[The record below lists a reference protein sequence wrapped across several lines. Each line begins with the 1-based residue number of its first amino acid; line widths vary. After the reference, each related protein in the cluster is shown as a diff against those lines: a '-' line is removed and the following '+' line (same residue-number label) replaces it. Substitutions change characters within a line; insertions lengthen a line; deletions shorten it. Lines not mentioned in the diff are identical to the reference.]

1 MVYGIFT
8 AGQRTWGGPRADA
21 GTADA
26 HTTPQQVIEKAMNA
40 GDDLNVIPETFK
52 PAAEAHNHQLVRA
65 KSTLL
70 PPDQVEGRFTAAEK
84 LPGGWYQQAND
95 SSVVSSGPGP
105 LSTAPA
111 RNPLNPR
118 DSLDSNFSQGTN
130 TSVYMPRR
138 VESIMGEED
147 RKKYAMAQASQRDPG
162 GAYFMG
168 GPPLGNMYRPGH
180 VYEIKETDLRK
191 AGFRDSVESL
201 ESYHDRPDQKQIEG
215 YNGMDGSPEQYP
227 PETSPGSG
235 PLTVPQSTSSG
246 QNRRSGRSPLA
257 RVSLIRTSSNDEP
270 GIELEDQRHQSP
282 SPDSHRQSLSKAGP
296 SRGP

>member
-21 GTADA
+21 GAADA
-26 HTTPQQVIEKAMNA
+26 HTTPQEVIEKAMNA

-52 PAAEAHNHQLVRA
+52 PAAEAQNHQLVRA

-70 PPDQVEGRFTAAEK
+70 PPDHVEGRFTAAEK
-84 LPGGWYQQAND
+84 LPGGWYQQRND
-95 SSVVSSGPGP
+95 SSLVSSGLGP

-111 RNPLNPR
+111 RNPLHAR
-118 DSLDSNFSQGTN
+118 DSFDSSFSQGTN

-168 GPPLGNMYRPGH
+168 GPPLGKMYNPGH
-180 VYEIKETDLRK
+180 VYEINETDLRK
-191 AGFRDSVESL
+191 AGFTDSMDSL
-201 ESYHDRPDQKQIEG
+201 ESDNDRTDQKRIEG
-215 YNGMDGSPEQYP
+215 YNHMDRSPEQHP
-227 PETSPGSG
+227 PETSTGSG

-246 QNRRSGRSPLA
+246 QKRRSGKSPLA
-257 RVSLIRTSSNDEP
+257 RVSLIRTSSNNET
-270 GIELEDQRHQSP
+270 GIELEDQRQQSP
-282 SPDSHRQSLSKAGP
+282 SPESQEQPLPKSGR